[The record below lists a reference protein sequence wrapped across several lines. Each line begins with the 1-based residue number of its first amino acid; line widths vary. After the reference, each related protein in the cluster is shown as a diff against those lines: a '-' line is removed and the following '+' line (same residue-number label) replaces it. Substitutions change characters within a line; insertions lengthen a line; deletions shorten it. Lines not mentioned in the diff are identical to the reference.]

1 MKEGRKHRHETLA
14 VTDKKEKKIII
25 KKQTN
30 LSKVKLPK
38 TPCSSTLLLSPSVN
52 SDCAFF
58 LPSVNS
64 EPIKNSLPPSS
75 PDRNISSLQNHFF
88 ILIFIHII
96 RKRISLSSLHRDS
109 RECKK
114 ESRESK
120 KMVALID
127 QSFTVR
133 TTHGSFS
140 NFLFLCVYYSN
151 LTVFR
156 FHFSIFDSTN
166 LKLQLAGN
174 QFLFD

>member
-52 SDCAFF
+52 SDCAF
-58 LPSVNS
+58 LPSFCKLRTNQ
-64 EPIKNSLPPSS
+64 KFPPSS

-96 RKRISLSSLHRDS
+96 RKRISLSLSLSPLYAEILKRERKKVANRRKWWRWSIRASPSVQLMVRS
-109 RECKK
+109 RT
-114 ESRESK
+114 
-120 KMVALID
+120 
-127 QSFTVR
+127 F
-133 TTHGSFS
+133 SFS
-140 NFLFLCVYYSN
+140 AFTI
-151 LTVFR
+151 LT
-156 FHFSIFDSTN
+156 
-166 LKLQLAGN
+166 
-174 QFLFD
+174 